1 LLNTP
6 ANPSANAAPIPVA
19 EGGAFDQAHRVL
31 QWQPDW
37 VQYDEFYK
45 LLIFNPYREP
55 LQVVYLYAGAGPDID
70 DPTQVEPRPTTGI
83 PSTPSPG
90 TPGCASAPH

>member
-1 LLNTP
+1 
-6 ANPSANAAPIPVA
+6 
-19 EGGAFDQAHRVL
+19 VL

-55 LQVVYLYAGAGPDID
+55 LQVVYLYAGA
-70 DPTQVEPRPTTGI
+70 PRILMIRGKWNLDRRRVS

-90 TPGCASAPH
+90 TPRCASAPH